1 VEFFEKFYV
10 DGEEENM
17 RNGSGF
23 TTLGLIQ
30 NLLEFFKVESK
41 FYPVI
46 VL

>member
-23 TTLGLIQ
+23 TSLGPIHI
-30 NLLEFFKVESK
+30 LLEFFKVESK
-41 FYPVI
+41 FDPII